1 MTEHA
6 KGQFDVK
13 VMPQADDTSVGDPS
27 IGRFALDKTF
37 HGDLDGNSKGQML
50 GSRTDQ
56 QTGGYVAIE
65 RFTGTLAG
73 RKGSFSLQHVGRMQ
87 GGQSSMDI
95 QVVPGSGTDAAAAPE
110 GAIAMFASDVPASPA
125 EPIPWSTPST
135 ALSATPDA
143 KPARAPMP
151 DVVKGAGTVSPRDV
165 DMARGLLK
173 EMPAALREAT
183 RTVEGARA
191 ALCALFLG
199 SGSPAIEVSRHIQLI
214 ATWTF
219 LPFGTTIVLIGTLRA
234 NGSVVPPLVILF
246 LSMFPIRLGIY
257 YFGYPAIGSD
267 ILWWSFPLSSLASL
281 AMAWAVYKRGGW
293 RRTMPQPNLG

>member
-95 QVVPGSGTDAAAAPE
+95 QVVPGSGTDALQGIAGHMTITIAE
-110 GAIAMFASDVPASPA
+110 GRHDYDFSYSLPAH
-125 EPIPWSTPST
+125 
-135 ALSATPDA
+135 
-143 KPARAPMP
+143 
-151 DVVKGAGTVSPRDV
+151 G
-165 DMARGLLK
+165 
-173 EMPAALREAT
+173 
-183 RTVEGARA
+183 
-191 ALCALFLG
+191 
-199 SGSPAIEVSRHIQLI
+199 
-214 ATWTF
+214 
-219 LPFGTTIVLIGTLRA
+219 
-234 NGSVVPPLVILF
+234 
-246 LSMFPIRLGIY
+246 
-257 YFGYPAIGSD
+257 
-267 ILWWSFPLSSLASL
+267 
-281 AMAWAVYKRGGW
+281 
-293 RRTMPQPNLG
+293 